1 MIFKII
7 YVQVSLVSGNCWAGS
22 FFCLQKQTGGI
33 WQYTAIAYLR
43 KYAYREAII
52 TSSLTA
58 ILLCSAILFYL
69 PDNFQRKRLQTCLL
83 FIVYISRPSLF
94 FSSVYKVANACI
106 LLVSDKNT
114 IKWKQAIV
122 RNVASGSRIYT
133 PAGIYDF
140 IRDSR
145 KSNKKEHRRMFQG
158 WRLLRIHEYT

>member
-1 MIFKII
+1 MAIAEQALFSACRSR
-7 YVQVSLVSGNCWAGS
+7 Q
-22 FFCLQKQTGGI
+22 GGI

-114 IKWKQAIV
+114 IKWKHAIV

-158 WRLLRIHEYT
+158 